1 MILIHNFA
9 FLYTNKERS
18 QREINK
24 TIPFIIT
31 TKRIKFLGINLPK
44 ETKGLYS
51 ENYKVL
57 IKDNTNRQTDIPCP
71 WIGRIYMVKMIV
83 LPKAIYRFSAAISNY
98 LFYFFHRIRTKY
110 FTICV
115 ETPKTPN
122 TTILRQKNRAEGIR
136 FCIFRLYYK
145 AAVISTVDYYSNH
158 YNILLAQ
165 KEI

>member
-98 LFYFFHRIRTKY
+98 LFFFFSQNQNQIFYNLCGNTKDPKY
-110 FTICV
+110 HNL
-115 ETPKTPN
+115 ETEKQSWRN
-122 TTILRQKNRAEGIR
+122 QILHLQIILQS
-136 FCIFRLYYK
+136 CSYLY
-145 AAVISTVDYYSNH
+145 SW
-158 YNILLAQ
+158 LLQ
-165 KEI
+165 